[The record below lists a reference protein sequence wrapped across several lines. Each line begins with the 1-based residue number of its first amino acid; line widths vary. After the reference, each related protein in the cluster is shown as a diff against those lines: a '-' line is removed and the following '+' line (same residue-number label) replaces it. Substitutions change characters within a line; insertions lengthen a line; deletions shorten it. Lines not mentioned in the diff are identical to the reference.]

1 MHVPAHF
8 TLGVDDGIHRVEVPF
23 HRAAHRIVP
32 NHARGLGV
40 LLHQV
45 VDKVQTIGEL
55 RIHLDDLG
63 FEHIVRKR
71 RVAAHFVI
79 NRSRV
84 NRVGFR
90 NLFSL
95 AVELARVGHF
105 NLVVVVSVK
114 AKDRDT
120 RVSEQLFA
128 AYLVLDF
135 LAALLGNNAYG
146 RFRDFV
152 TAVFDDGGERRNF
165 VWIDDDFAELAL
177 CGKRHA
183 RARRTAGCGSCPRES
198 ARNESSNGAHK
209 QRTTTDG
216 DRHDLLS
223 KQTVQKTK
231 ARMSFRLFIHR
242 KQGLFLPKWR
252 FSFPFSTKM
261 T

>member
-95 AVELARVGHF
+95 AVELARVAHF
-105 NLVVVVSVK
+105 HLVVVVGIK
-114 AKDRDT
+114 AENGNAGVREKLLAT
-120 RVSEQLFA
+120 H
-128 AYLVLDF
+128 LVFDF
-135 LAALLGNNAYG
+135 LTVFLGHDAHRSFG
-146 RFRDFV
+146 EFV
-152 TAVFDDGGERRNF
+152 ATVFDDGGKRCNLIRVDN
-165 VWIDDDFAELAL
+165 DFAEFAL
-177 CGKRHA
+177 CSKCHA
-183 RARRTAGCGSCPRES
+183 RTR
-198 ARNESSNGAHK
+198 
-209 QRTTTDG
+209 
-216 DRHDLLS
+216 
-223 KQTVQKTK
+223 
-231 ARMSFRLFIHR
+231 
-242 KQGLFLPKWR
+242 
-252 FSFPFSTKM
+252 
-261 T
+261 

>member
-128 AYLVLDF
+128 AHLVLNF
-135 LAALLGNNAYG
+135 LPVLLRNNAYG

-165 VWIDDDFAELAL
+165 IGIDNDFAEFAL
-177 CGKRHA
+177 CGKCHA
-183 RARRTAGCGSCPRES
+183 RTR
-198 ARNESSNGAHK
+198 
-209 QRTTTDG
+209 
-216 DRHDLLS
+216 
-223 KQTVQKTK
+223 
-231 ARMSFRLFIHR
+231 
-242 KQGLFLPKWR
+242 
-252 FSFPFSTKM
+252 
-261 T
+261 